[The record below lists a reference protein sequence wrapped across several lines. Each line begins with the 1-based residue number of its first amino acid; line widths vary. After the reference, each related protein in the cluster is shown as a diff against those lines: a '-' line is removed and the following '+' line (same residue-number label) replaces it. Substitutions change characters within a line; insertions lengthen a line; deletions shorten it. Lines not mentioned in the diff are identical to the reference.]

1 MNLEPLVERISKRKA
16 VIGVIGVGY
25 VGLPL
30 AIELSEN
37 QFRVVGI
44 DVSGTVVT
52 ALKKGKSTVE
62 GIRDE
67 RVKAAVTKSLELVVV
82 NRKKPAASSQ
92 RIIDRLLGIDV
103 FIVCVPTPLNQTK
116 ESEPDTS
123 YIEQA
128 CGLIERVCQIERK
141 RRRLPNERLLVLEST
156 TYPGTTRKIFSPV
169 LERYGNKNRR
179 WYLAY
184 SPERTSPGP
193 GAYEPGID
201 PPQNK
206 RSDEENYPSTFQITR
221 IVGGQ
226 DENSCDA
233 ARVLYESV
241 FEEVRTVESLETA
254 EMIKLVENTFR
265 FTSIAFANEMARIAK
280 SLRLNIWEIIEAA
293 RSKKFGFELCFPGLI
308 GGHCLPIDPHYLGWA
323 TRNKRLAATFV
334 DVAESEHQNMR
345 REAFDLIQRLLNQ
358 QNKGIAGAS
367 ILFLGVS
374 YKKNV
379 GDIRESAAIKLME
392 SLYAS
397 GATVSFWDPVRAKHP
412 AKPHIRLIFTDEQ
425 RQVLPKNLA
434 AQLQWDGE
442 KERSYL
448 APKEIS
454 GTWGELKSGVLGSAF
469 NCVVLA
475 TDHNDFRLA
484 YRDLIVSK
492 KAPPI
497 ADLCNAIKLWLRDA
511 HLSEDD
517 RERIE
522 HKLNERRNYMLLG
535 LH

>member
-1 MNLEPLVERISKRKA
+1 MEPLLERISKRTA
-16 VIGVIGVGY
+16 VIGVVGVGY

-44 DVSGTVVT
+44 DVSRSVVT
-52 ALKKGKSTVE
+52 ALNSGKSTVE

-67 RVKAAVTKSLELVVV
+67 RVKAAVGNLLDLVVL
-82 NRKKPAASSQ
+82 NRRKPAATS
-92 RIIDRLLGIDV
+92 RLILDKLLGIDV

-128 CGLIERVCQIERK
+128 CGLIERVCQIEK
-141 RRRLPNERLLVLEST
+141 KGSRLPKERLIVLEST
-156 TYPGTTRKIFSPV
+156 TYPGTTRKIFSPL
-169 LERYGNKNRR
+169 LEKYADNERQ

-193 GAYEPGID
+193 GAYEADTDTAQDI
-201 PPQNK
+201 
-206 RSDEENYPSTFQITR
+206 RSDEEHYPPTFQITR

-226 DENSCDA
+226 DDNSRDT
-233 ARVLYESV
+233 ARALYESV
-241 FEEVRTVESLETA
+241 FDEVRTVESLETA

-280 SLRLNIWEIIEAA
+280 SLRLNIWEIIDAA

-308 GGHCLPIDPHYLGWA
+308 GGHCLPIDPHYLGWT
-323 TRNKRLAATFV
+323 TRNKRVAATFV

-358 QNKGIAGAS
+358 QNRGIARAS

-412 AKPHIRLIFTDEQ
+412 AKPDIRLIFTEDQ
-425 RQVLPKNLA
+425 RQELPKDLA
-434 AQLQWDGE
+434 AQLQWDLE
-442 KERSYL
+442 KQRAYVE
-448 APKEIS
+448 PIPIS
-454 GTWGELKSGVLGSAF
+454 GTWDELKSGILGSAY
-469 NCVVLA
+469 NCVVIA

-484 YRDLIVSK
+484 YRDLTVSED
-492 KAPPI
+492 APPI
-497 ADLCNAIKLWLRDA
+497 ADLCNAISLWLRDA
-511 HLSEDD
+511 DISEDD
-517 RERIE
+517 RKRINR
-522 HKLNERRNYMLLG
+522 KLNERRNYMLLG